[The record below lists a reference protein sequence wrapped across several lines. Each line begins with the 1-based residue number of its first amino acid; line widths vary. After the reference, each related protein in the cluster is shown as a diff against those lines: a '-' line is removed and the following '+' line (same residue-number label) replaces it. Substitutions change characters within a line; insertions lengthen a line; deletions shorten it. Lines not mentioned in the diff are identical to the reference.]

1 MAPDA
6 PVCHDGERLQ
16 YWREIAARIAA
27 SAAELRQQPGLRC
40 LVSSDT
46 PQDFAIALFAAFH
59 AGKEVVVPP
68 SSQPGAIAQLAGAFD
83 CIALP
88 SPGRGAVVCD
98 AAETLPP
105 LDAAQTWVN
114 LYTSGSTG
122 APKQI
127 RKSLQQIDAEVAVLD
142 EMWGPRLAGA
152 PVVASAPHL
161 HFYGMQ
167 FRLLWPLSAGRVF
180 DGVTCSTPEM
190 VLERLQCFSEAF
202 FVSSP
207 AMLSRLPELMPLASL
222 LPRPRMIL
230 SSGGPLPRSAAQAFH
245 TQLGQAPSEI
255 FGSTESGAIAWR
267 RQESDDAW
275 TPLPGVSVAVDDD
288 TALMLTSPFMADASA
303 WRMDDGVAQL
313 PDGRFRLLGRL
324 DRTVKIEEKRLSLPD
339 LEGRLA
345 AHPWVGAA
353 AAVVLPGRRQRLGVA
368 LVASAAGRE
377 VMRVEGRRAATEEL
391 RSHLADYFDP
401 VLVPRHWRFVD
412 SLPVNERGKLTQGA
426 VVALFRAVDDV
437 AVAA

>member
-1 MAPDA
+1 M
-6 PVCHDGERLQ
+6 
-16 YWREIAARIAA
+16 
-27 SAAELRQQPGLRC
+27 
-40 LVSSDT
+40 
-46 PQDFAIALFAAFH
+46 
-59 AGKEVVVPP
+59 
-68 SSQPGAIAQLAGAFD
+68 
-83 CIALP
+83 
-88 SPGRGAVVCD
+88 
-98 AAETLPP
+98 
-105 LDAAQTWVN
+105 
-114 LYTSGSTG
+114 
-122 APKQI
+122 
-127 RKSLQQIDAEVAVLD
+127 
-142 EMWGPRLAGA
+142 
-152 PVVASAPHL
+152 

-230 SSGGPLPRSAAQAFH
+230 SSGGPLPRSAAHAFH

-267 RQESDDAW
+267 RQEADDAW
-275 TPLPGVSVAVDDD
+275 TPLPGVSVGVDDD
-288 TALMLTSPFMADASA
+288 TALVLTSPFMADASA
-303 WRMDDGVAQL
+303 WRMDDGVDQL

-377 VMRVEGRRAATEEL
+377 VMRAQGRRAATEEL

-412 SLPVNERGKLTQGA
+412 SLPVNERGKLTQAA
-426 VVALFRAVDDV
+426 VAALFKAMDDV

>member
-6 PVCHDGERLQ
+6 PVCHDGERLL

-68 SSQPGAIAQLAGAFD
+68 SAQPGAIAQLAGAFD

-105 LDAAQTWVN
+105 LDAAQAWVN

-152 PVVASAPHL
+152 PVVASAPHM

-222 LPRPRMIL
+222 SPRPRMIL

-267 RQESDDAW
+267 RQEADDAW

-288 TALMLTSPFMADASA
+288 TALLLTSPFMADASA
-303 WRMDDGVAQL
+303 WRMDDGVVQL

-368 LVASAAGRE
+368 LVVSAAGRE
-377 VMRVEGRRAATEEL
+377 VMRAQGRRAATEEL

-412 SLPVNERGKLTQGA
+412 SLPVNERGKLTQAA
-426 VVALFRAVDDV
+426 VAALFKAMDDV